1 MTKHNLTIYHTNDL
15 HNRQHIFPFLSGVKN
30 NGDVLILDAGD
41 AIGGSSTLFKFSEPT
56 LDKMNQ
62 VGYDAITM
70 GNRELNYIRWVLK
83 IRAEQANFPI
93 LSANLEDLTGRSADC
108 YISHIIKEIN
118 GIKVGI
124 FGLTPVQYQEN
135 SRWLNLL
142 RFRFHDPLK
151 TSGKM
156 VEKLRSKVDLLI
168 LLSHLG
174 IEDDK
179 KIAQEVSGIDL
190 IIGGHS
196 HTVLKK
202 PVHIKNTYIFQ
213 AGCYGK
219 LYGKINIQVDPDKSL
234 RISNLEYNLIE
245 VNNNLNI
252 NKEIDNEK

>member
-15 HNRQHIFPFLSGVKN
+15 HNRQHIFPYLLGVKN
-30 NGDVLILDAGD
+30 NGNTLLLDAGD
-41 AIGGSSTLFKFSEPT
+41 AIGGSSTLFKFSESA
-56 LDKMNQ
+56 LEKMND

-83 IRAEQANFPI
+83 IRAKQANFPI
-93 LSANLEDLTGRSADC
+93 LSANMEDLTGRSAGC

-124 FGLTPVQYQEN
+124 FGLTPVQYLEN
-135 SRWLNLL
+135 SCWLHIL

-151 TSGKM
+151 TSRKM
-156 VEKLRSKVDLLI
+156 VEILRNKVDLLI

-174 IEDDK
+174 IDDDK
-179 KIAQEVSGIDL
+179 KIAREISGIDL

-196 HTVLKK
+196 HTILKD
-202 PVHIKNTYIFQ
+202 PVYINNTYIFQ

-219 LYGKINIQVDPDKSL
+219 LYGKIDIQVDTGKSPG
-234 RISNLEYNLIE
+234 ISNLEYKLIE
-245 VNNNLNI
+245 VNKI
-252 NKEIDNEK
+252 